1 MLLSRGRCFNYEFI
15 NGHICL
21 RALRLSV
28 CPLLCL
34 LCLILPAFVVAE
46 PLIFSTSNASPF
58 SSEHNPQAGYVNEI
72 IRRAFASKSIS
83 TRFEHYPH
91 TRAVFMATQGKTAGV
106 FPLRSNQAHK
116 DSLYYSNPI
125 PGTKI
130 GYLVPAATQVDTI
143 LPVKNGDINAHFLR
157 LGLTRIG
164 YITGAP
170 IPQALVDASNIDT
183 IAVSSVSSLLDMLAL
198 DRVDMI
204 FADEYLVKETLVNE
218 RPHLQGQYRFI
229 EALSRD
235 HPFFLA
241 VSKDTPNAANIIES
255 FDEAYHAL
263 EARGEIEEVLKQY
276 GMYEAAP
283 SSSSLTVGVP
293 DINGIKQVIQYLS
306 SHDTPFSQLAIDWR
320 VMDETVLRKRLQGD
334 VAVNQTNYDLVM
346 LGNYDVPIWAKKGQL
361 AAFADVPES
370 YDIDD
375 VIGAALTA
383 NTYEETLYALPFVA
397 ETTLTYYRKDLLLN
411 AGLNIQSPLTYE
423 QLYAMVKQLH
433 QPEKE
438 VYGIGLRSRVG
449 WGQNMALLSVMV
461 NTYGGQ
467 WVNQQMQPQI
477 NTREWHKA
485 VSTYIDLLGNFGPPN
500 HQDLGWQE
508 NQALFAE
515 GKLAFF
521 VDASSLGGSILNPK
535 TSSVAKNVGVTQAPI
550 GTVKRGSQWFWSWN
564 FAVPASSERKQAAQ
578 QLALW
583 LTSKAL
589 NDALRENYGLYAV
602 LPGTRHSTYD
612 ESYQRAIPSA
622 SYEYSALRALSHTD
636 TSASAIGKQFVPIA
650 EFTAIGHLVGV
661 QVNMALTKQVSV
673 SEALKTAQYQTTSV
687 MRRAGYIQ

>member
-1 MLLSRGRCFNYEFI
+1 M
-15 NGHICL
+15 
-21 RALRLSV
+21 
-28 CPLLCL
+28 
-34 LCLILPAFVVAE
+34 PAFVVAE

-91 TRAVFMATQGKTAGV
+91 TRAVFMATHGKTAGV

-130 GYLVPAATQVDTI
+130 GYLVPVATQVDTI

-320 VMDETVLRKRLQGD
+320 VMDETVLRKRLQG
-334 VAVNQTNYDLVM
+334 
-346 LGNYDVPIWAKKGQL
+346 
-361 AAFADVPES
+361 
-370 YDIDD
+370 
-375 VIGAALTA
+375 
-383 NTYEETLYALPFVA
+383 
-397 ETTLTYYRKDLLLN
+397 
-411 AGLNIQSPLTYE
+411 
-423 QLYAMVKQLH
+423 
-433 QPEKE
+433 
-438 VYGIGLRSRVG
+438 
-449 WGQNMALLSVMV
+449 
-461 NTYGGQ
+461 
-467 WVNQQMQPQI
+467 
-477 NTREWHKA
+477 
-485 VSTYIDLLGNFGPPN
+485 
-500 HQDLGWQE
+500 
-508 NQALFAE
+508 
-515 GKLAFF
+515 
-521 VDASSLGGSILNPK
+521 
-535 TSSVAKNVGVTQAPI
+535 
-550 GTVKRGSQWFWSWN
+550 
-564 FAVPASSERKQAAQ
+564 
-578 QLALW
+578 
-583 LTSKAL
+583 
-589 NDALRENYGLYAV
+589 
-602 LPGTRHSTYD
+602 
-612 ESYQRAIPSA
+612 
-622 SYEYSALRALSHTD
+622 
-636 TSASAIGKQFVPIA
+636 
-650 EFTAIGHLVGV
+650 
-661 QVNMALTKQVSV
+661 
-673 SEALKTAQYQTTSV
+673 
-687 MRRAGYIQ
+687 

>member
-1 MLLSRGRCFNYEFI
+1 
-15 NGHICL
+15 
-21 RALRLSV
+21 
-28 CPLLCL
+28 
-34 LCLILPAFVVAE
+34 
-46 PLIFSTSNASPF
+46 
-58 SSEHNPQAGYVNEI
+58 
-72 IRRAFASKSIS
+72 
-83 TRFEHYPH
+83 
-91 TRAVFMATQGKTAGV
+91 
-106 FPLRSNQAHK
+106 
-116 DSLYYSNPI
+116 
-125 PGTKI
+125 
-130 GYLVPAATQVDTI
+130 
-143 LPVKNGDINAHFLR
+143 
-157 LGLTRIG
+157 
-164 YITGAP
+164 
-170 IPQALVDASNIDT
+170 
-183 IAVSSVSSLLDMLAL
+183 
-198 DRVDMI
+198 
-204 FADEYLVKETLVNE
+204 
-218 RPHLQGQYRFI
+218 
-229 EALSRD
+229 
-235 HPFFLA
+235 
-241 VSKDTPNAANIIES
+241 
-255 FDEAYHAL
+255 
-263 EARGEIEEVLKQY
+263 
-276 GMYEAAP
+276 
-283 SSSSLTVGVP
+283 
-293 DINGIKQVIQYLS
+293 
-306 SHDTPFSQLAIDWR
+306 
-320 VMDETVLRKRLQGD
+320 
-334 VAVNQTNYDLVM
+334 
-346 LGNYDVPIWAKKGQL
+346 
-361 AAFADVPES
+361 
-370 YDIDD
+370 
-375 VIGAALTA
+375 
-383 NTYEETLYALPFVA
+383 
-397 ETTLTYYRKDLLLN
+397 
-411 AGLNIQSPLTYE
+411 
-423 QLYAMVKQLH
+423 MVKHLH

-500 HQDLGWQE
+500 HRDLGWQE